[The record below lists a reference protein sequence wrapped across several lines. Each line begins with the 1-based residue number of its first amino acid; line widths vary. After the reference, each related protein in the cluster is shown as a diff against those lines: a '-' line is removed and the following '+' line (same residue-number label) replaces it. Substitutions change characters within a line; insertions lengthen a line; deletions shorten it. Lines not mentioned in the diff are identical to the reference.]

1 MATIINDVKSKTHI
15 MRLVIMALALSVN
28 KTKYWNRQNGKEVTG
43 RKRHHWFMQSTLMS
57 NEKQDKVKKIQYQL
71 IQKGSKTMLENLYLG
86 PGRD

>member
-1 MATIINDVKSKTHI
+1 
-15 MRLVIMALALSVN
+15 
-28 KTKYWNRQNGKEVTG
+28 
-43 RKRHHWFMQSTLMS
+43 MQSTLMS